1 MAPKL
6 RLLDIFEGKSNL
18 KIVLAASVFLL
29 LAIEIVVFVAAATSS
44 GENSF
49 VEVKNERGQV
59 VYRTPGNTVGHI
71 HRPYFEKYHGPLN
84 NYQIE
89 ITTISKP
96 FPVREWIAAAVGIP
110 VGLILL
116 TTFLVKVYLLLV
128 YGEEKP
134 YGADPAAAGGKKHL
148 LVSWSDLLSSFSI
161 YYIGAL
167 TLVVVLLLWLVP
179 NFLGDLFNLS
189 VSTVREL
196 SWFFFAIIMLFMLFV
211 IWVVYLRYKLSKKM
225 MENQLSLEKY
235 RIDRQLLLQQESEN
249 HRLITADDDKESG
262 AFGSRY

>member
-1 MAPKL
+1 MAHRL
-6 RLLDIFEGKSNL
+6 RLLDVFEGKSNL
-18 KIVLAASVFLL
+18 KIVLAASIFLL
-29 LAIEIVVFVAAATSS
+29 LAIEIVVFVAAASSS
-44 GENSF
+44 GESSF

-59 VYRTPGNTVGHI
+59 VYRTPGSTVGHI
-71 HRPYFEKYHGPLN
+71 HRPYFEKYHGPLD
-84 NYQIE
+84 NYQVE
-89 ITTISKP
+89 ITTFNKP

-128 YGEEKP
+128 YGEEKH
-134 YGADPAAAGGKKHL
+134 YGAGPVAADGKKHL

-167 TLVVVLLLWLVP
+167 ALAVVLLLWLVP

-211 IWVVYLRYKLSKKM
+211 VWVVYLRYKLSKKM
-225 MENQLSLEKY
+225 MENQLDLEKY
-235 RIDRQLLLQQESEN
+235 RIDRQLLLEQKPEDQ
-249 HRLITADDDKESG
+249 RLITADEDKQSG
-262 AFGSRY
+262 ALRTR